1 MNNIRKTCQRFLVLK
16 TSTDDC
22 GDLGCFGDLGNLWL
36 FMYVKFL
43 SYVQGEGYQIEI

>member
-36 FMYVKFL
+36 FMYVKAVNNCFEK
-43 SYVQGEGYQIEI
+43 YFNEKK